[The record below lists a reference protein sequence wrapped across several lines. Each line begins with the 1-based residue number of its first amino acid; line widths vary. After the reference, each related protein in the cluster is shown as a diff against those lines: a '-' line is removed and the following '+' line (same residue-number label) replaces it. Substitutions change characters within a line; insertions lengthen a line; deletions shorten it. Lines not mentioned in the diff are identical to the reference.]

1 MSAPKLPKEVVDVKF
16 DILAGKEVSVLNE
29 LLNLYGHPGDPEE
42 IAELTLRD
50 PDDQETTIEIEIEEI
65 TTLEEDPAT
74 GATHFIGTLMGGGT
88 ISGHVRPG
96 PATEAAVGR
105 ASISIKIDA

>member
-1 MSAPKLPKEVVDVKF
+1 MSAPNSSKEVVNVQF

-29 LLNLYGHPGDPEE
+29 LLGLYGHPDDPDE

-50 PDDQETTIEIEIEEI
+50 SDGHEITVEIEEI
-65 TTLEEDPAT
+65 TTLEEDPVT
-74 GATHFIGTLMGGGT
+74 GSTHFIGTMVGGGT

-96 PATEAAVGR
+96 PATKAVVGR
-105 ASISIKIDA
+105 ASMSIKIDA